1 MSNLLSNQKFIHS
14 VSPLVASNGHKL
26 PIEDLVYKNE
36 PCWAYI
42 LHNIK
47 NGMWY
52 IGISTQHPDEYK
64 TTSDNKELAM
74 AFSRNEIKNDSTVSA
89 ESARR
94 NKINEDRGITRE
106 MTVDEEV

>member
-1 MSNLLSNQKFIHS
+1 MSNLLSSQNSIHS

-74 AFSRNEIKNDSTVSA
+74 AFSRNEIK
-89 ESARR
+89 RY
-94 NKINEDRGITRE
+94 INS
-106 MTVDEEV
+106 